1 MTESEIARV
10 CESVRRGAEMLVG
23 RDKTGRGKLKLV
35 RGPFGLFVERYQCS
49 EEDLA
54 AIKAR
59 LGQVPKSRRQTSTAA

>member
-1 MTESEIARV
+1 MTEAEIARV

-23 RDKTGRGKLKLV
+23 RDKTGRSKLKLV

-59 LGQVPKSRRQTSTAA
+59 LAKVTKQPRRAPTAA

>member
-23 RDKTGRGKLKLV
+23 RDKTGRSKLKLI

-49 EEDLA
+49 EEELA
-54 AIKAR
+54 TIKAR
-59 LGQVPKSRRQTSTAA
+59 LGQVPKRRLQNSSAA